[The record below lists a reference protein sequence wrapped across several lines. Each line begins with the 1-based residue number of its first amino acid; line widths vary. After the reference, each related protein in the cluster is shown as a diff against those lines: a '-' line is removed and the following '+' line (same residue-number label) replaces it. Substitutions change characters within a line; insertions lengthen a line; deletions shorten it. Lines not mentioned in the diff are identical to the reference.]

1 MTIAL
6 ILITIALGLWLL
18 RQWSRGDLAPP
29 ARTSRPTPRP
39 TPRPAALPLHAAS
52 VSNPPSNRRA
62 A

>member
-29 ARTSRPTPRP
+29 VRVT
-39 TPRPAALPLHAAS
+39 RPAPLPLHAARPAD
-52 VSNPPSNRRA
+52 PPSNRRA